1 MNSQNVFHVVEV
13 EIDCPREIPVVSAA
27 YEMEDSTNARL
38 GSLIAACASAQSAQ
52 STASLNCNGR
62 ANMKRARGIETWPRR
77 PKHSHGTG
85 VVRLRD
91 SLDQLTNYFNV

>member
-27 YEMEDSTNARL
+27 YVMEDSTNARL
-38 GSLIAACASAQSAQ
+38 GSLIAACASVQSAQ
-52 STASLNCNGR
+52 ITASLNCNCVD
-62 ANMKRARGIETWPRR
+62 MIRARGIETWPRR
-77 PKHSHGTG
+77 PKHSHD
-85 VVRLRD
+85 VRLRD